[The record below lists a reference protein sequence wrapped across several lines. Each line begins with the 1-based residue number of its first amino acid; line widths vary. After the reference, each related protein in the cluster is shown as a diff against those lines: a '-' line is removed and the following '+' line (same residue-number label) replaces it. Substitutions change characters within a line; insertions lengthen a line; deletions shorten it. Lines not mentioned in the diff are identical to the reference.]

1 MIEGIF
7 IIHES
12 GICLVSRSYNR
23 KNKDKDLIGGFL
35 LAVSCFARKMIG
47 EEINE
52 IKMEHTNIIYNLKDS
67 ILLAVVLSGKRIAKR
82 KLTNI
87 LNKIQNTFHL
97 HYKEYLAQNI
107 IEPEVFKAFGKVV
120 DDILK
125 SARVLTSSIE
135 IETSIP
141 LSTK

>member
-1 MIEGIF
+1 LIDGIF

-47 EEINE
+47 EDINE
-52 IKMEHTNIIYNLKDS
+52 IKMEHTTIIYNLKES
-67 ILLAVVLSGKRIAKR
+67 ILLAVVFSGRRIAKR
-82 KLTNI
+82 KLTNV
-87 LNKIQNTFHL
+87 LNKIQSAFHL
-97 HYKEYLAQNI
+97 QYKDHLLQNI
-107 IEPEVFKAFGKVV
+107 IEPDVFRTFGKVI

-125 SARVLTSSIE
+125 SARLLEIPIK
-135 IETSIP
+135 IETP
-141 LSTK
+141 YH

>member
-1 MIEGIF
+1 MIDGIF

-12 GICLVSRSYNR
+12 GICLVSRLYNR

-52 IKMEHTNIIYNLKDS
+52 IKMEHTTIIYNLKES

-82 KLTNI
+82 KITNV
-87 LNKIQNTFHL
+87 LNKIQNTFYL
-97 HYKEYLAQNI
+97 QYKDYLLQNI
-107 IEPEVFKAFGKVV
+107 IEPDVFKAFKKVI

-125 SARVLTSSIE
+125 SARLLTKPIE
-135 IETSIP
+135 IETP
-141 LSTK
+141 HV